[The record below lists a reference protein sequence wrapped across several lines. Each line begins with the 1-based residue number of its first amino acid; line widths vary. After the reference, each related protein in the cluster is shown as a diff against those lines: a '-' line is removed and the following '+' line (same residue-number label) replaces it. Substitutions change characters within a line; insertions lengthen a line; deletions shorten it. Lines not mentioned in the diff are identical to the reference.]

1 MKKNISV
8 FAQAM
13 FDCAME
19 LLYHTEGLSDIEAGR
34 EFLAFPRGK
43 HDDILDSIWMASNFG
58 FRPPKRKNSNVS
70 EQNVAKNGGRLSWM
84 VV

>member
-19 LLYHTEGLSDIEAGR
+19 LLYHTEGLSDKEIGEKMLKYLTD
-34 EFLAFPRGK
+34 ELERG
-43 HDDILDSIWMASNFG
+43 D
-58 FRPPKRKNSNVS
+58 
-70 EQNVAKNGGRLSWM
+70 
-84 VV
+84 